1 MCTCR
6 DRIVRTI
13 SYCNAVIPSHARKN
27 SNPPPIGRH
36 NNNSTTVGYGCS
48 SRAGEDPR
56 KRHRRGAAPAPAR
69 VAHYTVYNIMYE
81 YIIIL
86 YDII

>member
-1 MCTCR
+1 MLYVA
-6 DRIVRTI
+6 IVSSVQYHI
-13 SYCNAVIPSHARKN
+13 VMPVIPSHARKN

-36 NNNSTTVGYGCS
+36 NNSTAVGS
-48 SRAGEDPR
+48 LASVVQE
-56 KRHRRGAAPAPAR
+56 KTRGRDTAVGVAPAR
-69 VAHYTVYNIMYE
+69 ARYTVYNIMYE